1 MERKMARA
9 SSGAWL
15 KRSSHNSEII
25 RQIELHGCAL
35 CEKITPW
42 TRVILDRDRQVPSN
56 ASVFQNGTTT
66 HITEDVD
73 LEALLHDLYKRGIQS
88 LIVEG
93 GSGVHSE
100 FIRRGL
106 WQKMIVFIAPIVVG
120 GAEAPSIFA
129 GEVARLTDAHKFR
142 FDRAEFVGS
151 DLMVIAYPA

>member
-1 MERKMARA
+1 M
-9 SSGAWL
+9 
-15 KRSSHNSEII
+15 
-25 RQIELHGCAL
+25 
-35 CEKITPW
+35 
-42 TRVILDRDRQVPSN
+42 ILDRDRQVPSN

-106 WQKMIVFIAPIVVG
+106 WQKMILFVAPIVVG
-120 GAEAPSIFA
+120 GADAPAIFA
-129 GEVARLTDAHKFR
+129 GEAVRRLTEAHRFR
-142 FDRAEFVGS
+142 FDRVELIGS
-151 DLMVIAYPA
+151 DLMVTAYPN